1 MMGRLLHETEPF
13 CTFVF
18 VYMSLCIF
26 LFVFVLG
33 FAGCYMRL
41 LYTIR
46 KAGGQIVRNL
56 AFNLKRSTWRPRDY
70 KKALMWTW
78 VFLETERI
86 SSRVFIAILF

>member
-1 MMGRLLHETEPF
+1 MMGRLLHETKRF
-13 CTFVF
+13 CIFVF
-18 VYMSLCIF
+18 VYLSLCIF

-56 AFNLKRSTWRPRDY
+56 AFNLKRSTWRDY

-78 VFLETERI
+78 VFLETDNM
-86 SSRVFIAILF
+86 SQKS